1 MTDGYRN
8 LSIGE
13 IRGLEAAGCRSSSW
27 GSVLVKEPFNAE
39 RIQNVTFSGIVKLGL
54 FNGIGRERCG
64 LPLPHGI
71 RNAHIHNCTI
81 EDNVTITDITGF
93 IANYD
98 IGEGVV
104 IRNCGHISTEGST
117 SFGNGTRVAVL
128 NETGGREVPI
138 WDRLTS
144 HMAYIITLY
153 RHRPAAIEVIENLID
168 KYAESV
174 MSDRGVIGSG
184 SYIAGCGTIK
194 NVKIGNGSV
203 IEDVS
208 RLAEGS
214 VNSSFK
220 DPVYIGNDVIMDHF
234 IICSGSKVNDAAVI
248 DKCFIGQGCTLSKQY
263 SAENSLFFSN
273 CGGYH
278 GEACSIFAGP
288 YTVTHHKSTL
298 LIAGIFSFMNAGSG
312 SNQSNHMYKLGPIH
326 QGIMERGS
334 KTTSDSYVLWPSR
347 IGPFT
352 LVVGRHYHNVDTTQ
366 FPFSYLT
373 EVNYESQLVPGINL
387 RSVGT
392 IRDAQK
398 WPKRDARKDPK
409 KLDQINYNLLSP
421 FTVGKMMNGRG
432 LLQKLLKENTEGLPF
447 LTYERM
453 RMKTSAAE
461 RGITLYQMGIN
472 KFIGNSVIKR
482 LEGIEFN
489 SDTEIRKR
497 LKPDHEKGTGD
508 WIDMSGLIAPLKEI
522 EHLLSSIEKMEML
535 SADAINKKFED
546 IHKRYYDMEW
556 AWIYNRL
563 PGETGKPNDKLTAS
577 DIIGLVER
585 WKESVVDLDHMLY
598 EDARKEFTLSSMTGF
613 GIDGDD
619 EVKKRDFEQ
628 VRGDFEK
635 NSVVLAILDH
645 IKIKSELG
653 DELIGRLK
661 RSGNKK

>member
-1 MTDGYRN
+1 MADGYRG

-13 IRGLEAAGCRSSSW
+13 IRGLEAAGCRSNSW
-27 GSVLVKEPFNAE
+27 ESIFVKDPFNAE
-39 RIQNVTFSGIVKLGL
+39 RVQNVTFSGIVRLGL
-54 FNGIGRERCG
+54 FNGVARERCG
-64 LPLPHGI
+64 LPLMHGI
-71 RNAHIHNCTI
+71 RNAHIHNCNI
-81 EDNVTITDITGF
+81 ADNVTITDITGY

-98 IGEGVV
+98 IEEDVV
-104 IRNCGHISTEGST
+104 IRNCGHISTEGLT

-128 NETGGREVPI
+128 NESGGREVPI

-153 RHRPAAIEVIENLID
+153 RHRPAAIAVIEKMIYN
-168 KYAESV
+168 YSESIKT
-174 MSDRGVIGSG
+174 DRGVIGSG

-194 NVKIGNGSV
+194 NVKIGNGAV

-214 VNSSFK
+214 VNSSFS
-220 DPVYIGNDVIMDHF
+220 DPVHIGNDVIMDHF
-234 IICSGSKVNDAAVI
+234 IICSGSTVSDAAVI
-248 DKCFIGQGCTLSKQY
+248 DKCFISQGCTLSKQY

-373 EVNYESQLVPGINL
+373 EVSYESQLIPGVNL

-398 WPKRDARKDPK
+398 WPKRDMRKDPK
-409 KLDQINYNLLSP
+409 KLDQINYNILSP
-421 FTVGKMMNGRG
+421 FTVGKMINGRKI
-432 LLQKLLKENTEGLPF
+432 LKKLLIENPDKQIISF
-447 LTYERM
+447 DRM
-453 RMKTSAAE
+453 TMKRSAAE
-461 RGITLYQMGIN
+461 RGISLYQMGID
-472 KFIGNSVIKR
+472 KFLGNSLIKR
-482 LEGIEFN
+482 LEGIDFKT
-489 SDTEIRKR
+489 DADIRER
-497 LKPDHEKGTGD
+497 LKPDYEKGTGD
-508 WIDMSGLIAPLKEI
+508 WIDMSGLIIPLMAVEELLTAI
-522 EHLLSSIEKMEML
+522 ENGKMKN
-535 SADAINKKFED
+535 ADAINKSFGD
-546 IHKRYYDMEW
+546 IHKHYYDMEW
-556 AWIYNRL
+556 TWVYSML
-563 PGETGKPNDKLTAS
+563 PQETGKENDALTAP
-577 DIIGLVER
+577 DIISIVER
-585 WKESVVDLDHMLY
+585 WKKSVVDLDKMLY

-619 EVKKRDFEQ
+619 DVKKRDFEQ

-645 IKIKSELG
+645 IKDKTALG
-653 DELIGRLK
+653 DELIRRLK
-661 RSGNKK
+661 G